1 MAGWSGFVL
10 LALLASVLVS
20 AEDEDK
26 TIVRGRVEVSTV
38 LNPIVF
44 DCYATTVGALFH

>member
-1 MAGWSGFVL
+1 MAGWSGFLL

-20 AEDEDK
+20 AEVEDK
-26 TIVRGRVEVSTV
+26 TIVGARVEVSTV
-38 LNPIVF
+38 LKSIVF